1 MNLTKFFL
9 GFVAS
14 LLGVIAVFVTGIK
27 SFFISSAILLPVA
40 LAFFFKHFELSVI
53 GLLVVRSSLDPF
65 SEKGLTSVY
74 AIVLSALT
82 VLYVFWRLL
91 FKQKVQI
98 DAFWCFFAG
107 WIVLQGLW
115 VILLPLGGLGFGSEH
130 LSEAGREWVRI
141 LSWLMTYLL
150 VLQLKG
156 RVAPETFVNCMLL
169 ALIVPISDALMQIFI
184 PGHFLPSFLAVNP
197 NQDGF
202 RVNGTLGVS
211 NTFSTFLVFYIGL
224 LCWKITVAKKRL
236 PWIILLATL
245 ALILV
250 NTRTLVGIPMVA
262 VLMAVVIL
270 PRLNLTSLLG
280 TVLLFVLV
288 GVLLM
293 STDYGRSRIASI
305 SETPLLNPSI
315 DVSRAVLLSAA
326 DSNSF
331 NWRVAQWTALLSHWR
346 YFPIFGYGLQT
357 ANGLGPMFAYAHN
370 DYVRVLV
377 EEGIAG
383 FTLFLTFLGVQFF
396 RLSRLVFS
404 PATQRSQRTFC
415 TVMVAFLIS
424 AMVGMLTENVWSH
437 TALFF
442 YWFALS
448 AVADWSWEQ
457 TTQNEPV
464 LKTVPRLSHFSP

>member
-1 MNLTKFFL
+1 MNLTKYFL
-9 GFVAS
+9 GFIAS
-14 LLGVIAVFVTGIK
+14 LLGIIAVFVTGIK
-27 SFFISSAILLPVA
+27 SLFISSAILLPVA
-40 LAFFFKHFELSVI
+40 LAFFFKRFELSVV

-82 VLYVFWRLL
+82 LIYVFWRLL
-91 FKQKVQI
+91 FKQKVHI

-107 WIVLQGLW
+107 WIALQGLW
-115 VILLPLGGLGFGSEH
+115 VALLPLGGLGFGSEH
-130 LSEAGREWVRI
+130 LSEAVREWVRI
-141 LSWLMTYLL
+141 FSWLMAYLL
-150 VLQLKG
+150 VLQLKS
-156 RVAPETFVNCMLL
+156 RVAPEKFVNYMLL
-169 ALIVPISDALMQIFI
+169 ALIVPITDALMQIFI

-202 RVNGTLGVS
+202 RINGTLGVS
-211 NTFSTFLVFYIGL
+211 NTFSTFLVLYIGL
-224 LCWKITVAKKRL
+224 LYWKITVAQKRL
-236 PWIILLATL
+236 PWIVLLATL

-250 NTRTLVGIPMVA
+250 NTRTLVGIVMIG

-270 PRLNLTSLLG
+270 PRLNITNLFG
-280 TVLLFVLV
+280 TILLFVLV
-288 GVLLM
+288 GGVLM
-293 STDYGRSRIASI
+293 STDFGRARLASI

-331 NWRVAQWTALLSHWR
+331 NWRVAQWTALISHWR
-346 YFPIFGYGLQT
+346 YYPIFGYGLQT
-357 ANGLGPMFAYAHN
+357 ANGLGPMFAFAHN

-377 EEGIAG
+377 EEGVAG
-383 FTLFLTFLGVQFF
+383 FILYLTFLGVQIS
-396 RLSRLVFS
+396 RLSRLIFS
-404 PATQRSQRTFC
+404 PTARSSQRTFC
-415 TVMVAFLIS
+415 TVMAAFLIS

-448 AVADWSWEQ
+448 AVADWNWENTGQ
-457 TTQNEPV
+457 DDPV
-464 LKTVPRLSHFSP
+464 LKTAPRLSHFSP